1 MSKVKDAFTFTGK
14 KRKQF
19 NNLSPDD
26 KKTILQTAIA
36 AEVSNSFR
44 DAIANAVING
54 EMLRNKILYDK
65 YVKKIDELPD
75 GTSDSDQ
82 YSELIQG
89 LLSDIRMRQIMYEK
103 SKKKSDG
110 EEPKE

>member
-19 NNLSPDD
+19 NNLSSDD
-26 KKTILQTAIA
+26 KKTILKTAIA
-36 AEVSNSFR
+36 AEVSNSFITAF
-44 DAIANAVING
+44 AIASLNG
-54 EMLRNKILYDK
+54 EMLRNKILYNK
-65 YVKKIDELPD
+65 YVKKIDKLPD
-75 GTSDSDQ
+75 CTSDSDQ

-103 SKKKSDG
+103 SKKKSER